1 MASRPQ
7 LSLSGYLLVPVT
19 RPFPPT
25 WHIPPLP
32 LRTWQRTKKD
42 GKGAGVPPIKTQC
55 VWCVCVWRSISTMD
69 RPPLGMQ
76 SLLLQRSIPD
86 TDTLS
91 FLLSILAVVVYN
103 IFALEGS
110 FLTSLS
116 GHAPTS

>member
-1 MASRPQ
+1 
-7 LSLSGYLLVPVT
+7 
-19 RPFPPT
+19 
-25 WHIPPLP
+25 
-32 LRTWQRTKKD
+32 
-42 GKGAGVPPIKTQC
+42 
-55 VWCVCVWRSISTMD
+55 MD